1 MGNNRMSKIKKA
13 NQIHDKEKGA
23 KIIEDKLSLTRDN
36 INESKLDQWIHE
48 IEEGEIENWTLK
60 DIEKWKDFKDRY
72 SDEFEDK
79 IELLDRIMD
88 KKKEKVKVTWISV
101 FKEK

>member
-1 MGNNRMSKIKKA
+1 MIKIKKA
-13 NQIHDKEKGA
+13 HQIHDREKGA
-23 KIIEDKLSLTRDN
+23 KIIEDKLCLALEN
-36 INESKLDQWIHE
+36 INHSKLDKWIHE
-48 IEEGEIENWTLK
+48 IEDGEIEDWTLQ
-60 DIEKWKDFKDRY
+60 DIEKWKEFKDRY

-88 KKKEKVKVTWISV
+88 KKKKKVKVTWISI